1 MHSMLNV
8 AEDTAAVTNPVQP
21 TFGPPRVITRK
32 PRVDAVLA
40 EAVEVARAALH
51 DYADDVE
58 IGEHLGAVADDE
70 RVVTH
75 RFAAHVA
82 GYGGWHFYVTLARA
96 PRSKVIT
103 VSESGMLPGDDAI
116 LAPKWVPWRDRASE
130 EERIRLDAIAAGED
144 PAKALEAAGYGPE
157 VVEEEPVT
165 PEEQPAPQEDNGKK
179 QARRDAKRR
188 RARQQ
193 AARKKKKPAASDAKA
208 KTSDK

>member
-51 DYADDVE
+51 DYADDAE
-58 IGEHLGAVADDE
+58 IGEHIGAVADDE

-75 RFAAHVA
+75 RFTAHVA

-103 VSESGMLPGDDAI
+103 VSESGMLPG
-116 LAPKWVPWRDRASE
+116 
-130 EERIRLDAIAAGED
+130 
-144 PAKALEAAGYGPE
+144 
-157 VVEEEPVT
+157 
-165 PEEQPAPQEDNGKK
+165 
-179 QARRDAKRR
+179 
-188 RARQQ
+188 
-193 AARKKKKPAASDAKA
+193 
-208 KTSDK
+208 